1 MAVSREHT
9 QEILDRRAAA
19 AGKHVPR
26 QTYTIADRL
35 EEHAAAHGER
45 PLLFYG
51 EQVWSYA
58 SVNAGANRFA
68 RVYRQLGLRAG
79 DVCALA
85 VDNRPQFFLAWWGL
99 AKLGVTVALIN
110 TQVGG
115 AALQHAL
122 SVTGA
127 RAAVVGEECL
137 INFDCEEIRGALPL
151 WLLDDAEKP
160 ASETQRAVCAVHLDV
175 LVAAESESDNLA
187 SSVRDGVVGETPA
200 LLIFTSGTTGLPKAA
215 ITSQMRWLSV
225 GDGMEQITGASAR
238 DVFYCFLPL
247 YHGAAVMSLVSL
259 ALHLGAGI
267 ALRRRFSTSQF
278 WPDVRRYGVTAA
290 QYIGEICRY
299 LLNTPP
305 QPDDRDHGLRLLMG
319 AGLNTDVWKRFVQR
333 FGVER
338 IIEGW
343 GSTEANAGITNV
355 DNEPGSCG
363 RIPFWEKT
371 NVRLVRY
378 DIEADTHVRDADGYL
393 VLCGPGEVGEGIA
406 FIIDDPDIGAGRFEG
421 YTNAEA
427 TDKKILRNVFRDG
440 DAWWSSGDLLRCD
453 EHGYCFFVDRI
464 GDTFRWKSENV
475 STNEVAE
482 ALTAYPGLEILT
494 IYGVAVPGQEGRAG
508 MAAIVMQ
515 PGFEFDAQAFYALAV
530 KRLPAYAV
538 PLFVRLSPAAAMT
551 TTFKLRRVDLQRQ
564 GYDPAN
570 FVDPL
575 WVRDDAAASYVPYSE
590 AALQRLGV
598 AVFVA

>member
-19 AGKHVPR
+19 AGRHVPQ

-35 EEHAAAHGER
+35 EERAAAHRER
-45 PLLFYG
+45 TLLYYG

-58 SVNAGANRFA
+58 DVNAAANRYA

-85 VDNRPQFFLAWWGL
+85 VDNRPGFFVAWWGL

-110 TQVGG
+110 TQVAG
-115 AALQHAL
+115 ALLQHAL
-122 SVTGA
+122 SITGA
-127 RAAVVGEECL
+127 RAVVVGEECL
-137 INFDCEEIRGALPL
+137 PNFDCDEVRGTLPL

-160 ASETQRAVCAVHLDV
+160 ASMARRALCAIHLDA
-175 LVAAESESDNLA
+175 LAAAENDTRNLERA
-187 SSVRDGVVGETPA
+187 VRDGVIGETPA

-225 GDGMEQITGASAR
+225 GDGMEQITGATAR

-259 ALHLGAGI
+259 ALHLGASI

-305 QPDDRDHGLRLLMG
+305 RPDDRDHGLRLLMG
-319 AGLNTDVWKRFVQR
+319 AGLNTDVWQRFVQR

-343 GSTEANAGITNV
+343 GSTEANGGITNV
-355 DNEPGSCG
+355 DNQPGSCG

-378 DIEADTHVRDADGYL
+378 DIENDTHVRDADGRF
-393 VLCGPGEVGEGIA
+393 VLCEPSEVGEAIA
-406 FIIDDPDIGAGRFEG
+406 FIIDHPNVGAGRFEG

-427 TDKKILRNVFRDG
+427 TEKKILRNVFEDG

-453 EHGYCFFVDRI
+453 EDGYCYFVDRI

-482 ALTAYPGLEILT
+482 ALADYPGLEILT
-494 IYGVAVPGQEGRAG
+494 IYGVTVPGHEGRAG

-515 PGFEFDAQAFYALAV
+515 PGFDFDPEVFYALASR
-530 KRLPAYAV
+530 RLPAYAV
-538 PLFVRLSPAAAMT
+538 PLFVRLSPAAVMT

-570 FVDPL
+570 FSDPL
-575 WVRDDAAASYVPYSE
+575 FVRDDDAARYVPYSE
-590 AALQRLGV
+590 AALRRLGV
-598 AVFVA
+598 PACES